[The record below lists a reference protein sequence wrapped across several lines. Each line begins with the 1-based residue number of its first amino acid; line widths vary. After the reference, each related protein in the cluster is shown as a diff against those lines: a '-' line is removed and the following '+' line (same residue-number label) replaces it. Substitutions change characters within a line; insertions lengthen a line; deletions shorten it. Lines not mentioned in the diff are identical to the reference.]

1 MTNKLVTA
9 LSVTVLLLAMKPAKT
24 HAQVALASVIKAGVK
39 KVIKAIDLKVQRLQN
54 KTIWLQNAQKIVEN
68 KLAKSRLGQIAEW
81 TEKQRTLYKKYF
93 DDLSEVRQS
102 VKYYHQVRYIVKRQK
117 ELLKTYQTA
126 WNSTKHSDEFSVS
139 ELSYI
144 AKVYGGI
151 LNNSIDNLESTF
163 LVMSDFKTSMSD
175 AERLKTIRNTA
186 AKIDENY
193 FDLIEFNRQNK
204 QLRLARERELQEI
217 RNLKTITGIN

>member
-117 ELLKTYQTA
+117 ELLKSYQTA
-126 WNSTKHSDEFSVS
+126 WNSTKHSD
-139 ELSYI
+139 
-144 AKVYGGI
+144 
-151 LNNSIDNLESTF
+151 
-163 LVMSDFKTSMSD
+163 
-175 AERLKTIRNTA
+175 
-186 AKIDENY
+186 
-193 FDLIEFNRQNK
+193 
-204 QLRLARERELQEI
+204 
-217 RNLKTITGIN
+217 